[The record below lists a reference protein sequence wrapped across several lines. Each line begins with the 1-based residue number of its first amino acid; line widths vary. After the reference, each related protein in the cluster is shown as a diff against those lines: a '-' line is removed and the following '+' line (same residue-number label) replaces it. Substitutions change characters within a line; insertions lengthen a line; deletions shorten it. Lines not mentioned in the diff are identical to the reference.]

1 MKERLCP
8 RCGKTLPAD
17 SDAAFCQYCGAPV
30 GHADGREEKEAVQA
44 LLTQANKQTDPVK
57 KHDLL
62 LKALQEDPQ
71 SLSAAEELLLLGR
84 LHERSPRKLDFSVI
98 KSFLLNAYL
107 EPEEFATVTRQ
118 AMRRE
123 IFNHP
128 DLARCL
134 ALTEDENA
142 FLTRYLTR
150 LSNQFIELF
159 LRGSSRYM
167 RRFFGMGLESRA
179 PKLLAP
185 PAAKLINEVRA
196 DQELTAEQRSLLT
209 HAFYNA
215 FSSQMGGDTQWLD
228 QAMAERGIALE

>member
-8 RCGKTLPAD
+8 RCGKTLPMD

-30 GHADGREEKEAVQA
+30 SNAGGRVEKEAVQA
-44 LLTQANKQTDPVK
+44 LLTKANKQTDPIK

-62 LKALQEDPQ
+62 LKAMEEDPQ

-84 LHERSPRKLDFSVI
+84 LYERSPRKLDFSVI
-98 KSFLLNAYL
+98 KSFVLNAYL
-107 EPEEFATVTRQ
+107 EPEEYATEKRL

-123 IFNHP
+123 IFDHP
-128 DLARCL
+128 DLTRCL
-134 ALTEDENA
+134 ALAEDEDA

-167 RRFFGMGLESRA
+167 RRFFGMGLDSRA
-179 PKLLAP
+179 PKLLAN
-185 PAAKLINEVRA
+185 PAVRLINEVRG
-196 DQELTAEQRSLLT
+196 DPELTARQRSLLT
-209 HAFYNA
+209 HAFYSA
-215 FSSQMGGDTQWLD
+215 FSGQMGGDTQWLD